1 MCLIAGGVGKNLRDK
16 FRVMI
21 EAGKHRGPDGFGV
34 WTDKGVLKSNDFRKV
49 VEIPNGKIGVLQC
62 RLGMTGSKNYTQPF
76 FNDLVLVHNGEI
88 YNHRQLRGYLEG
100 RGIDFDSDVDSEVIL
115 RLIEHLLENGLTM
128 EESIRKAMEM
138 LNGDYAVGLVRG
150 GEIYLFRDPI
160 GIRPL
165 YYSPN
170 GFFASEKKVLWAIG
184 EGEAIPVKPGE
195 MVVISMRGI
204 KRKRLMNPTE
214 PPGRMKLDEE
224 RGIKVLMRSLDCSIR
239 MRVGEKT
246 GILFSG
252 GLDSSITALLASKY
266 SDVVLYTAG
275 VEGSQDLEW
284 ARKVSEMLGLELRE
298 RVFTKED
305 VEETLPKVMFAIE
318 EPNPMNLAIGIPLYF
333 ATEAASKD
341 GVKVLLSGQGADELF
356 GGYVKYLKEPA
367 LMIKDIMELGD
378 RNLARDDKIAM
389 LNGVEGRYPF
399 LALPVVWAAMSIPT
413 ELKIRNGVRK
423 YILRRTAE
431 ELGLPA
437 EVAWREKKAAQYGSG
452 AQKLLERIAKERGMT
467 LRGLAEETF
476 RRVFNGPQ

>member
-1 MCLIAGGVGKNLRDK
+1 MCLIAGGIGKNLRDR
-16 FRVMI
+16 FMTMI
-21 EAGKHRGPDGFGV
+21 EAGKHRGPDGFGGG
-34 WTDKGVLKSNDFRKV
+34 TDEGAFKSSDFREV
-49 VEIPNGKIGVLQC
+49 EEIPNGTIGVLQC
-62 RLGMTGSKNYTQPF
+62 RLGMTGSKNYIQPF
-76 FNDLVLVHNGEI
+76 FNDLVLVHNGEV

-100 RGIDFDSDVDSEVIL
+100 KGIDFESDVDSEVIL
-115 RLIEHLLENGLTM
+115 RLIEQLLGKGFTM
-128 EESIRKAMEM
+128 EESVRKSMEM

-165 YYSPN
+165 YYSPG

-184 EGEAIPVKPGE
+184 EKEAIAVKPGE
-195 MVVISMRGI
+195 MVVISRKGI
-204 KRKRLMNPTE
+204 KKKRLMKPME
-214 PPGRMKLDEE
+214 PPCKRELDEKS
-224 RGIKVLMRSLDCSIR
+224 GIKVLMRSLDCSVR
-239 MRVGEKT
+239 MRVGKRT
-246 GILFSG
+246 GVLFSG
-252 GLDSSITALLASKY
+252 GLDSSMTALLASRY

-284 ARKVSEMLGLELRE
+284 ARKVSEALGLELKE

-305 VEETLPKVMFAIE
+305 VEEALPRVMFAIE

-333 ATEAASKD
+333 ATKAASKD

-356 GGYVKYLKEPA
+356 GGYAKYLKEPA
-367 LMIKDIMELGD
+367 LMNQDILKLGD

-399 LALPVVWAAMSIPT
+399 LSLPLVWAALSIPV
-413 ELKIRNGVRK
+413 ELKIRDGVRK

-431 ELGLPA
+431 ELGLPD

-452 AQKLLERIAKERGMT
+452 AQKILEKMAKERGMT
-467 LRGLAEETF
+467 LRALAEETF
-476 RRVFNGPQ
+476 RRVFMGPQ